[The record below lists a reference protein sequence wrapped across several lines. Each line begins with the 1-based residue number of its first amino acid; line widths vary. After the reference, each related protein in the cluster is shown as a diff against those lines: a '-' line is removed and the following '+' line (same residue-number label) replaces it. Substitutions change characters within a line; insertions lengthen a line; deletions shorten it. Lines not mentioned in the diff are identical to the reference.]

1 MSDSIRKLLDSCE
14 AITGMPGVEVVRSPD
29 LEAARDAVDLCVEA
43 DAEQLFKDVTGASC
57 PDLLKPF
64 LCLSDTVD
72 MAWRSNGTAGEMK
85 LAQPIVAM
93 GNSLPAAYA
102 GSGFDAAQ
110 VARLRILDEVA
121 DVASTSFVLFD
132 AEATDRQGLI
142 LFDTRAHATLPL
154 SGEDYLRLSTTGFAF
169 DSWQYLF
176 SSLTITPD
184 RRARIDCA
192 MAEVRRLFPDRD
204 LSAFDAAKGK

>member
-1 MSDSIRKLLDSCE
+1 MSESIRKLLDSCQ
-14 AITGMPGVEVVRSPD
+14 AITSMPGVEVVRAPD
-29 LEAARDAVDLCVEA
+29 LAAGREAFDLCIAA
-43 DAEQLFKDVTGASC
+43 DAEQLFKDVTGSPC

-72 MAWRSNGTAGEMK
+72 MAWRSNGAVGEMK
-85 LAQPIVAM
+85 LAHPIVAM

-102 GSGFDAAQ
+102 RPGFDAAQ

-121 DVASTSFVLFD
+121 DIASTSFVLFD
-132 AEATDRQGLI
+132 AEATDRHGLI
-142 LFDTRAHATLPL
+142 LFDTRAQAPLPL
-154 SGEDYLRLSTTGFAF
+154 SGEDYLRLSAAGFAF

-184 RRARIDCA
+184 RRARIDRA

-204 LSAFDAAKGK
+204 LSAFEAAKGK